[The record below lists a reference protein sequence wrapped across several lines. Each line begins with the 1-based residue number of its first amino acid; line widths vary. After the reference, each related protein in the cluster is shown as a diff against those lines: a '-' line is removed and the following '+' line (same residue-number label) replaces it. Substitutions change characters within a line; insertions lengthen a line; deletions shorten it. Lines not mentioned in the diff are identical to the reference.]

1 MRLFLFPMLEMKEAQ
16 VSQMQL
22 FGGLRTSFLS
32 VQHHFCLISLR
43 MWPRTPSFFLILT
56 AIVTGSVSGSWDMV
70 VHPVVNVSRGE
81 DAVLSC
87 SFSHP
92 QQQWYSG
99 EITVKWS
106 MRESQSRPFFSCS
119 VKNDSMEGFSSCSVS
134 GLKYFLDGDPRR
146 REVSLRIREVQLMD
160 DAEYFCRVE
169 LEGWRNSYQKKTELY
184 VRAEPQILSL
194 SVVEKPSNTRSHPR
208 RLQCEVE
215 GHPLPKILWLS
226 ASRKLTDNQGDAA
239 QSGLYRLIS
248 TVPYLEEEELTC
260 RAESELGGAE
270 RTYPPSNRLMVTLS
284 VCGLLLLLL
293 LLSTGVVV
301 SCLRHRA
308 RANSS
313 PINGNGEVVE
323 NHGQRAPNSPA
334 DSDAELLYSTV
345 TTTSTSSPPAD
356 PIGSTKHHEE
366 PGVLYSEVKVVSSV
380 RNNKQ
385 HPIKT

>member
-1 MRLFLFPMLEMKEAQ
+1 MKQQPQCFLL
-16 VSQMQL
+16 V
-22 FGGLRTSFLS
+22 LS
-32 VQHHFCLISLR
+32 VTI
-43 MWPRTPSFFLILT
+43 
-56 AIVTGSVSGSWDMV
+56 TGSVSGSWDMV

-169 LEGWRNSYQKKTELY
+169 LEGWRNSYHEKTELY

-215 GHPLPKILWLS
+215 GHPLPKILWLL

-284 VCGLLLLLL
+284 VRGLITVLLLL

-301 SCLRHRA
+301 SCLRNR
-308 RANSS
+308 
-313 PINGNGEVVE
+313 
-323 NHGQRAPNSPA
+323 
-334 DSDAELLYSTV
+334 
-345 TTTSTSSPPAD
+345 
-356 PIGSTKHHEE
+356 
-366 PGVLYSEVKVVSSV
+366 
-380 RNNKQ
+380 
-385 HPIKT
+385 